1 MTIITRALEALRAN
15 TVELSREE
23 WIKEAEK
30 AEKSGAPSTAQ
41 SRDAQVLFNFI
52 NSLISIRRIIQ
63 FQ

>member
-1 MTIITRALEALRAN
+1 MYTDLFSALEALRAN

-41 SRDAQVLFNFI
+41 DRFKL
-52 NSLISIRRIIQ
+52 
-63 FQ
+63 